1 MPRVYIVR
9 ETEIFKISTYH
20 NVNIIDLAHCLKSG
34 NICMFSLCESVLFTF
49 VGRARR
55 FPFRR

>member
-1 MPRVYIVR
+1 MR

-49 VGRARR
+49 VGQARR